1 MEKAVLQRVPKVE
14 LHCHLD
20 GSISMACLEKMAKK
34 DGYPLENIAKVRAPK
49 KCRNLQAY
57 LDSFDAVLP
66 LLQSE
71 ENLTIAAYD
80 LVEQVSSENVRY
92 LEIRFAPLLHT
103 HQGLSV
109 TQIIDAVCLGIE
121 QGMQDYDV
129 EVNLI
134 ISAMRH
140 HSNERNIELVEKVS
154 LMQQARVVGFD
165 FAGDERDD
173 LGERGEVV
181 TFAKEKRFHITLHAG
196 ECGCA
201 HHVVEAIHIGATRI
215 GHGVAIKDDTKTL
228 DWCVQNDILLEICPT
243 SNLQTNAVDT
253 IENYPY
259 PIFVDKKVKFCV
271 NTDNRTVSN
280 TSLTN
285 EYALLHE
292 HFGFDL
298 SMMKKTNIDAIQ
310 ASFANQTT
318 KERIRCELENKYQ
331 ELMQEIIK

>member
-1 MEKAVLQRVPKVE
+1 MEKDILQRVPKVE

-34 DGYPLENIAKVRAPK
+34 DGYPLENLAKVRAPK
-49 KCRNLQAY
+49 KCQNLQAY

-71 ENLTIAAYD
+71 ENLTMAAYD

-103 HQGLSV
+103 HQGLNV
-109 TQIIDAVCLGIE
+109 AQIVDAVCRGIK
-121 QGMQDYDV
+121 QGIKDYAV

-140 HSNERNIELVEKVS
+140 HSNERNLDLVEKVS
-154 LMQQARVVGFD
+154 ALNHARVVGFD
-165 FAGDERDD
+165 YAGDERDD
-173 LGERGEVV
+173 LGERGAVV
-181 TFAKEKRFHITLHAG
+181 ALAKDQQFQITLHAG

-201 HHVVEAIHIGATRI
+201 HHVVEAIHLGATRI
-215 GHGVAIKDDTKTL
+215 GHGVAIKDHPQIL
-228 DWCVQNDILLEICPT
+228 DICVQNGILLEICPT
-243 SNLQTNAVDT
+243 SNLQTNAIDT

-259 PIFVDKKVKFCV
+259 PLFVEKKVKFCV

-285 EYALLHE
+285 EYAWLHE

-298 SMMKKTNIDAIQ
+298 PMMQKTNMDAIQ
-310 ASFANQTT
+310 ASFASEAT
-318 KERIRCELENKYQ
+318 KQRIQRELEYGYQ
-331 ELMQEIIK
+331 EMMKKIK

>member
-1 MEKAVLQRVPKVE
+1 MNKELLQQVPKVE

-20 GSISMACLEKMAKK
+20 GSISMACLEKMAQK
-34 DGYPLENIAKVRAPK
+34 DGYPIENLAKVRAPK
-49 KCRNLQAY
+49 KCQNLQAY

-71 ENLTIAAYD
+71 ENLTMAAYD
-80 LVEQVSSENVRY
+80 LVEQVSLENIRY

-109 TQIIDAVCLGIE
+109 SQIIDAVCLGIE

-140 HSNERNIELVEKVS
+140 HSNERNLDLVERVS
-154 LMQQARVVGFD
+154 MMQQARVVGFD
-165 FAGDERDD
+165 YAGDERDD
-173 LGERGEVV
+173 LGERGKVV
-181 TFAKEKRFHITLHAG
+181 SLARKNQFQITLHAG

-201 HHVVEAIHIGATRI
+201 HHVAEAIYLGATRI
-215 GHGVAIKDDTKTL
+215 GHGVAIKDDPKAL
-228 DWCVQNDILLEICPT
+228 ELCVQNGTLLEICPT
-243 SNLQTNAVDT
+243 SNLQTNAVDK

-259 PIFVDKKVKFCV
+259 PLFVEKKVKFCV

-285 EYALLHE
+285 EYALLQK
-292 HFGFDL
+292 HFDFDL
-298 SMMKKTNIDAIQ
+298 SMMKKSNIAAIQ
-310 ASFANQTT
+310 ASFATPIT
-318 KERIRCELENKYQ
+318 KEKIQRELEEEYQ
-331 ELMQEIIK
+331 KWMKKLIK

>member
-1 MEKAVLQRVPKVE
+1 MEKDILQRVPKVE

-34 DGYPLENIAKVRAPK
+34 DGYPLENLAKVRAPK
-49 KCRNLQAY
+49 KCQNLQAY

-71 ENLTIAAYD
+71 ENLTMAAYD
-80 LVEQVSSENVRY
+80 LVEQVSAENVRY

-103 HQGLSV
+103 HQGLNV
-109 TQIIDAVCLGIE
+109 AQIVDAVCRGIK
-121 QGMQDYDV
+121 QGIKDYAV

-140 HSNERNIELVEKVS
+140 HSNERNLDLVEKVCS
-154 LMQQARVVGFD
+154 MQQARVVGFD
-165 FAGDERDD
+165 YAGDERDD

-181 TFAKEKRFHITLHAG
+181 ALAKNKQLQITLHAG

-201 HHVVEAIHIGATRI
+201 HHVVEAIHLGATRI
-215 GHGVAIKDDTKTL
+215 GHGVAIKDHPQIL
-228 DWCVQNDILLEICPT
+228 DICVQNGILLEICPT
-243 SNLQTNAVDT
+243 SNLQTNAIDT

-259 PIFVDKKVKFCV
+259 PLFVEKKVKFCV

-285 EYALLHE
+285 EYAWLHE

-298 SMMKKTNIDAIQ
+298 PMMQKTNMDAIQ
-310 ASFANQTT
+310 ASFASEAT
-318 KERIRCELENKYQ
+318 KQRIQRELEYGYQ
-331 ELMQEIIK
+331 EMMKKIK